1 MINQFFDSLE
11 GALAPNT
18 IRAYRSDFAHY
29 SDWCLKNQY
38 DAFNRDEEQFSQ
50 YIKQMGDNLTTATIR
65 RRVASLSSIF
75 TLMSKP
81 NPTKSPCAVLT
92 LKRLHRK
99 LGRAQKQATPL
110 THDILKKLVAVCND
124 DLRGLRNRVLLQLGY
139 ETMRR
144 RSELCGF
151 HFDDLRH
158 FPNRR
163 HAIYLKTSKTDQ
175 YGEGRLIPVSES
187 LVQLIDDW
195 KKASGSSSGHILRG
209 FYRGNNLR
217 EKLNPSTINQILKNL
232 QQKANLS
239 DLGEL
244 SGHSFRVGGA
254 IDLLQ
259 RGVPLERIMLRGG
272 WKSADTAM
280 RYLRSWQE
288 LDAFDLFEHDSHQG
302 R

>member
-18 IRAYRSDFAHY
+18 IRAYRSDFDHY
-29 SDWCLKNQY
+29 ASWCRKIRC
-38 DAFNRDEEQFSQ
+38 DIFSGDEEQFRQ
-50 YIKQMGDNLTTATIR
+50 YIEHMGESLSTATIR
-65 RRVASLSSIF
+65 RHLASLSTIF
-75 TLMSKP
+75 NLMSKP
-81 NPTKSPCAVLT
+81 NPTKSPSAVLA

-110 THDILKKLVAVCND
+110 THDILEKLMAACND

-151 HFDDLRH
+151 HFDDLRQ
-158 FPNRR
+158 FPSKR
-163 HAIYLKTSKTDQ
+163 HALYLKTSKTDQ
-175 YGEGRLIPVSES
+175 YGEGKLIPISES
-187 LVQLIDDW
+187 LVQLIDEW
-195 KKASGSSSGHILRG
+195 KEASDLSSGHILRG
-209 FYRGNNLR
+209 FYRGNKLR
-217 EKLNPSTINQILKNL
+217 EKLNPSTVNQILKNV
-232 QQKANLS
+232 QRKANLGQ
-239 DLGEL
+239 LGEL

-288 LDAFDLFEHDSHQG
+288 LDAFDL
-302 R
+302 